1 MHCDRRL
8 LCITLATFALGLAAS
23 RSVGQDTIE
32 RFFLSP
38 DLLIQQKQKLNLT
51 TAQLNTIQKQLEQ
64 ADHDFRMHAQNSEAA
79 SRKMAQLLKADVANE
94 EAVLNQLD
102 AILAI
107 EKLEKQ
113 LRLQVMIRLRN
124 LLTAEQRKQAFT
136 LKTSLESQSTKQRL
150 ADQLT
155 QIGSTLTNL
164 SQAGRHFPKLQAKL
178 QQASKLIQSDRLGE
192 AKSSLEMIELNLQP
206 ILVAIENKKST
217 EKGPAQQSVFSPAN
231 DPSDRPGTKIEKAS
245 PASVDRRI
253 AQMKQND
260 VAWRKIPWKSCLLD
274 GLNESRLQNKPI
286 ILWVFIDRPIDDE
299 RC

>member
-1 MHCDRRL
+1 MACDRHL
-8 LCITLATFALGLAAS
+8 LCITLATFVLGLAVS
-23 RSVGQDTIE
+23 RSGGQEKIE
-32 RFFLSP
+32 RFFLPP
-38 DLLIQQKQKLNLT
+38 DLLIQHKQQLDLT
-51 TAQLNTIQKQLEQ
+51 ASQLNAIKTQLEQ
-64 ADHDFRMHAQNSEAA
+64 AGSDFRMHAQNSEAA
-79 SRKMAQLLKADVANE
+79 SRKMAQLLKADVVNE

-107 EKLEKQ
+107 EKSEKQ

-124 LLTAEQRKQAFT
+124 QLTAEQRKKAFT
-136 LKTSLESQSTKQRL
+136 LKTSYDAQSTKQRL
-150 ADQLT
+150 SDQLT

-164 SQAGRHFPKLQAKL
+164 SRAGRHFPKLQAKL
-178 QQASKLIQSDRLGE
+178 QQVSNLIQSDRLGE
-192 AKSSLEMIELNLQP
+192 AKSLLEVIKLKLQP
-206 ILVAIENKKST
+206 ILMAVEHKKST
-217 EKGPAQQSVFSPAN
+217 KNGPAPQSVFSPAN
-231 DPSDRPGTKIEKAS
+231 EPSDRPGTKIEKAS

-274 GLNESRLQNKPI
+274 GLKESRLQNKPV